1 MRQKKLKKGKKK
13 MKLILERCYAKETY
27 TIGKLYYIDEETQA
41 KRYISD
47 TLEDTDRR
55 LTGQMDE
62 EQIKTLK
69 VYANTAIPS
78 GTYQIS
84 LNVVSP
90 KYSKRQY
97 YKLVCNGKVPRLLGV
112 KGFNGVLIHIG
123 NTNKDTEGCILVG
136 YNKKKG
142 QVINSKTAWEK
153 LYKILKSA
161 KYGTEIEIKRNY

>member
-1 MRQKKLKKGKKK
+1 
-13 MKLILERCYAKETY
+13 MKLILERCYAKDTY
-27 TIGKLYYIDEETQA
+27 TIGKLYFIDENTQA
-41 KRYISD
+41 KRYICD
-47 TLEDTDRR
+47 TLEDCDRR
-55 LTGQMDE
+55 LTDNMDE
-62 EQIKTLK
+62 DQIKTLK

-78 GTYQIS
+78 GTYQIT

-97 YKLVCNGKVPRLLGV
+97 YKLVCDGKVPRLLGV

-142 QVINSKTAWEK
+142 MVINSKSAWEK

>member
-1 MRQKKLKKGKKK
+1 
-13 MKLILERCYAKETY
+13 MKLILERCYAKDTY
-27 TIGKLYYIDEETQA
+27 TIGKLYFIDEDTNH
-41 KRYISD
+41 KIPICD

-55 LTGQMDE
+55 LTDNMDE

-97 YKLVCNGKVPRLLGV
+97 YKLVCDGKVPRLLGV

-142 QVINSKTAWEK
+142 MVINSKSAWEK